1 MYSNMKQSDKPVR
14 SNFDSDSVLVNYYP
28 RVYPTSKSG
37 MTLEEKEQEY
47 RLSIEAP
54 AEIKLKDFLR
64 MGEKF
69 KGALQQIWEIQD
81 KKERNNMKRKKLGAA
96 TISATLYTRDS
107 NVPLPEKTK
116 HYNSIIALD
125 FDGVDNLEE
134 AKRKVS
140 EMPYVWYVADSASR
154 RGFFAIVP
162 IENVDY
168 TRHELYF
175 RALRQEMRDLGYRI
189 DEACKDV
196 TRLRFVSYD
205 PNPYLNENCT
215 VYDLPDDF
223 EENEAN
229 EEKRKAAAE
238 QENPSLAKAM
248 AYADEWE
255 KKMVPLDDYDDWR
268 TIAMALSGLKED
280 GWAILDKISKFSSS
294 YDPEDNRK
302 KFDDFVEHTRSI
314 GLGSFFYKCQQYGVI
329 PPNVPQYEMIPFP
342 VEVFPQVVREIIRD
356 TNKCLNFTVDHIAA
370 SLLFVASIAVG
381 NSVIVEIKNEW
392 MDKAIL
398 YVALVGKPGTNK
410 TAPLKYALKPLFDR
424 DKAELKKYEKKMAAY
439 EAAMKQPLKERKSV
453 PEEPEYKQ
461 IVLSDFTTE
470 VLVRQHKINAR
481 SLAVYVDELIGFI
494 KCFNKYRGGNDEQVW
509 TQLYNGGSVIVN
521 RVSSQPLNIEDTC
534 IGVIGTIQ
542 PGLLNEFAKGKTE
555 SGFVDRWL
563 FAFPD
568 DTAYP
573 KLNDAQLP
581 KERTKEWCDI
591 IDRIFEMPYTP
602 GAKPFKLTR
611 DAMKAYAS
619 WFNAL
624 ADQKNNASN
633 AFAEMATKMERYC
646 VRFAIVLEALKS
658 SCDKKKMKSVSLA
671 SLKGGIALCYYF
683 IACALKARKK
693 FSSNPLDELTE
704 KQRKIYNDLP
714 ISFPTSEAVETALEY
729 GMSERTMKDWLKTY
743 FFKHVSHGQYEKR
756 YK

>member
-1 MYSNMKQSDKPVR
+1 MGQTDKPSGR
-14 SNFDSDSVLVNYYP
+14 RFDSDSVFVNYYP
-28 RVYPTSKSG
+28 RVYPKYKPG
-37 MTLEEKEQEY
+37 QRPEEKEQEY
-47 RLSIEAP
+47 HSSIDFP
-54 AEIKLKDFLR
+54 AEIKLKEFLK
-64 MGEKF
+64 MGELF
-69 KGALQQIWEIQD
+69 REQIEAVRAIPD
-81 KKERNNMKRKKLGAA
+81 KDERNAMKRKLLGVA
-96 TISATLYTRDS
+96 TICGTFYTRDRS
-107 NVPLPEKTK
+107 VPLGKKIK
-116 HYNSIIALD
+116 HYNSLIALD
-125 FDGVDNLEE
+125 FDYIDDLDE
-134 AKRKVS
+134 AKRS
-140 EMPYVWYVADSASR
+140 IAALPYVWYVGDSVSG
-154 RGFFAIVP
+154 RGFFAIIP
-162 IENVDY
+162 LDCADY
-168 TRHELYF
+168 EQHKVYYA
-175 RALRQEMRDLGYRI
+175 ALEREMKKIGFTTDK
-189 DEACKDV
+189 ACSDV
-196 TRLRFVSYD
+196 TRLRFVSLD
-205 PNPYLNENCT
+205 ASPYVNEDCELFT
-215 VYDLPDDF
+215 LPDDF
-223 EENEAN
+223 EPDVMEDKRRDEAK
-229 EEKRKAAAE
+229 ELDSPGLSRAI
-238 QENPSLAKAM
+238 
-248 AYADEWE
+248 AYAEEWE
-255 KKMVPLDDYDDWR
+255 RKKVPLDDYDDWR
-268 TIAMALSGLKED
+268 TIAMALSSLGED
-280 GWAILDKISKFSSS
+280 GWAILDKVSKFGNG
-294 YDPEDNRK
+294 YDATGNRK
-302 KFDDFVEHTRSI
+302 KFNEFLEHTRSI

-329 PPNVPQYEMIPFP
+329 PPNVPNYDMIPFP
-342 VEVFPQVVREIIRD
+342 VEVFPKEIQDIISD
-356 TNKCLNFTVDHIAA
+356 THKCLNFTVDHIAA
-370 SLLFVASIAVG
+370 CLLFVASIAVG

-729 GMSERTMKDWLKTY
+729 GMSERTMKEWLKTY